1 VEWAGPP
8 GGVVLVRDND
18 LYYSPPPGTGPVLQL
33 TRTGVPGVVFNGVT
47 DWLYRGQSCSRIH
60 RSCLGVKASFKVGL
74 NSTASL
80 TGSTEVSPVA
90 EFIDPV
96 RELKPALKW
105 G

>member
-1 VEWAGPP
+1 MQELLQHVEWAGPS

-47 DWLYRGQSCSRIH
+47 DWLYRGQSCSRIQ
-60 RSCLGVKASFKVGL
+60 RTC
-74 NSTASL
+74 TW
-80 TGSTEVSPVA
+80 
-90 EFIDPV
+90 
-96 RELKPALKW
+96 ELKPALKW